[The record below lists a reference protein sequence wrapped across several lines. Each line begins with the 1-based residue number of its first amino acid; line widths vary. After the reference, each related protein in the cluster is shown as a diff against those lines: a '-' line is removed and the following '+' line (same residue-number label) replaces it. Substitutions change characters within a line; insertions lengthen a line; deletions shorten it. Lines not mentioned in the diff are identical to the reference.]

1 MKDLSKYELE
11 DDELDDVVGGI
22 DFSVV
27 TKENLTLFIKAL
39 ISGDSNVCVELITK
53 FLSEG
58 ANPKALER
66 LIDRF
71 VNNQNVKRV
80 LVATLK
86 K

>member
-58 ANPKALER
+58 ANPNALER